1 MSNVIIKN
9 FQNPDEVRY
18 FEKGKFELIKLNN
31 MLIGKATYD
40 PGWKWSEHVSPLSKT
55 KFCEVEHYG
64 KVLSGSATVFL
75 PNDYTFILREGD
87 LFYVS
92 NEPHD
97 SWVIGA
103 QKYVS
108 LHFLGAET
116 YATD

>member
-31 MLIGKATYD
+31 MVIGKATYN

-64 KVLSGSATVFL
+64 KVLSGSATVFCL
-75 PNDYTFILREGD
+75 MIILIYLRKEIYFMFLKNLMIVGSLETKNIFLYTF
-87 LFYVS
+87 
-92 NEPHD
+92 
-97 SWVIGA
+97 
-103 QKYVS
+103 
-108 LHFLGAET
+108 
-116 YATD
+116 